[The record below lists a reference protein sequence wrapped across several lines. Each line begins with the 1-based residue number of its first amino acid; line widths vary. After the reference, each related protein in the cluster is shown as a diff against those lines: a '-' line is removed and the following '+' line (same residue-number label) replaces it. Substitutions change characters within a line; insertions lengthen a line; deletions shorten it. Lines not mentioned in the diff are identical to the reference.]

1 MKMIDVLTKLANGE
15 IKDKTILKVYDHT
28 DYIFTYTFDE
38 KFKAF
43 RDKYNREMAGD
54 FNISNKFLNYD
65 AELIPPKEK
74 KYLVKFNIRG
84 LRNDI
89 NEFCYL
95 NYVERYECVDIDDKI
110 QTVSHK
116 TMFTK
121 QELQTIQPVKEF
133 LEDMEGKFELI
144 EVEDDEIY

>member
-1 MKMIDVLTKLANGE
+1 MTMEMINALKLMAEGKIKEGTKLEFDGFEYEFSEDHFENGIGDWLEDVHE
-15 IKDKTILKVYDHT
+15 IS
-28 DYIFTYTFDE
+28 
-38 KFKAF
+38 A
-43 RDKYNREMAGD
+43 
-54 FNISNKFLNYD
+54 SFLNLEV
-65 AELIPPKEK
+65 ELIPPKEK

-95 NYVERYECVDIDDKI
+95 NYVERYECVDIDDKT

-116 TMFTK
+116 TRFTK

-144 EVEDDEIY
+144 EVDE